1 MHPAVRTRSAFR
13 RVLTPVLRPSAALA
27 AILLLDL
34 VREARGWPLPAL
46 GLLDEPAH
54 LLTAWLVL
62 AAVTARTTALGI
74 LPWVLAGAVLLDLD
88 HVPLFLGFDVTA
100 TQSGRPVTHSLTTV
114 AVLLLAALVVRRWR
128 AALAGLAAGVAT
140 QLLRDLSTGP
150 GVPLFWPVL
159 ATDVRLPYLA
169 YVLVLVALVV
179 AATTRRISG
188 RADGA
193 AAAA

>member
-1 MHPAVRTRSAFR
+1 MHPAGRTRSAFR
-13 RVLTPVLRPSAALA
+13 RVLAPVLRPSAALA

-34 VREARGWPLPAL
+34 VREARGWPLPVL

-62 AAVTARTTALGI
+62 AAGTARTTALRI

-100 TQSGRPVTHSLTTV
+100 TQSGRPVPHSLTTV

-159 ATDVRLPYLA
+159 AADVRLPYLA
-169 YVLVLVALVV
+169 YLLVLVTLVV
-179 AATTRRISG
+179 TATARRISG